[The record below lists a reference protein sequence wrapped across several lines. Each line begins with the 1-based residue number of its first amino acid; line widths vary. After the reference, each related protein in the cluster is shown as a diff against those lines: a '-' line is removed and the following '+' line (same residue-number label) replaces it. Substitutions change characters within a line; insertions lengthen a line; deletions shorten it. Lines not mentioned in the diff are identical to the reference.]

1 MKSKLLKTS
10 VGTIIFLLLIAAVFA
25 VLQPVYKKVSAFLH
39 EKEDYALAV
48 LEDKTGLGLSYKS
61 LSPSIL
67 SGINIKSIVIYDV
80 SDKKSNKSNDSRS
93 NILTVKKAV
102 LKYNLWKI
110 ISGDFENAFTGLY
123 ITGVESN
130 LNISGNTEFA
140 RKIMLLSNKG
150 SRSKSNSQNDNKV
163 YNNNN
168 SENEDFLTDD
178 ITNSIRKYLFALPF
192 TVEIKK
198 VSVSYTDSSATYSVG
213 INRLQLSK
221 VDDGS
226 YLSGFF
232 DGHAIM
238 GFSDG
243 KTAGVSLSA
252 KGRLVR
258 EMTGSSA
265 LCAISP
271 YSKADY
277 TLGTYEFMFRYND
290 SQLVLRSIQNLQPL
304 TIYGSLNKDTGDVIA
319 DIKMDSLNPFSIVK
333 MNSISSQ
340 LEPLVGS
347 TISAELQLSYNI
359 PQSLLSWQTQ
369 GLVDLSKKI
378 SSDGEKIS
386 FSLSGDNENI
396 DIYSLNAEG
405 SLADIGF
412 SGSYCIPTM
421 QPTGTLSVAK
431 YILPNGSKIAGDLY
445 FDATDSGFMCFIPQ
459 LFLGNETL
467 TALQLDVAPQYED
480 EKLDSF
486 DMSFQMSDYSHSEYE
501 SPGEIKIDA
510 SYTIG
515 KNQYV
520 QASASISNFFLDTV
534 AKVASVFA
542 DEKSQHAISQMA
554 PQLAP
559 YIFTNEIYVSSDL
572 KSFSFNSPYFIL
584 VNSKQEKQALILSF
598 DGSNNAVSISQFE
611 LVYGENHVVAS
622 LNADISA
629 EDQEVFFTS
638 SCVVNSIPYNFS
650 GNYNKKW
657 LGISGDYGLE
667 ASVSLS
673 QNMSGSVS
681 FTSLPVSINGYILS
695 LSTSVLL
702 SSSKF
707 YGMSVDIS
715 SLEVEE
721 LSGKIPIKPKVMLT
735 GRVDS
740 QGFVISSLSYTD
752 TTSSLDGSGQIL
764 WNINNEILDS
774 VTAEVDLKNE
784 LSPEQVSL
792 SANFTNPLHA
802 ELSQEHLMNDCYF
815 TLQSDIKSFQVSR
828 FISGQIQDDTL
839 SGQISASG
847 TFNNPF
853 ISVNLSGFSIQF
865 NGAPLV
871 AKGNIVMEDGNVEI
885 TSMDMEWSGMKISNT
900 KGGISLSS
908 YEGKVDSEFNL
919 DFAGKTM
926 YTPFT
931 IKMENL
937 SKKKSVFPESF
948 VVSLESENITGTLL
962 NKPLPI
968 QVYMVRTPGRM
979 DITSGDVLGVSGY
992 VLDDGTMKVAVK
1004 KDKPLNFVLDG
1015 KTDAQFI
1022 DLNFNQINC
1031 DVKKISYLIN
1041 SPYFSLYNGIVSG
1054 TIKISG
1060 LGTDPD
1066 INGSLSIDGLEFN
1079 LPDYVPE
1086 HITTDQLLF
1095 TCSQDEINVQKTM
1108 FCIDERYFTVGAN
1121 VVLDRWTFDSMK
1133 ANIVTEGAAGIPID
1147 VNVPLFRLKGDTILD
1162 LTLGVT
1168 GTSFNIDGSI
1178 GLQNS
1183 EITAMTNLTSKS
1195 DSDSSE
1201 STSTSVPM
1209 DMNVNVRLLV
1219 GQKVQIILNPI
1230 LRGLIAPQTP
1240 IDFTMDSV
1248 AGTWNLKGDIVLR
1261 GGEVTYLSRSFYL
1274 KEGRIVLNE
1283 TQNSFDPNLTIR
1295 AETRERDEN
1304 DEPVTITLSAIRQ
1317 NVSNF
1322 NPQLTSSPAKSE
1334 NEIMSL
1340 LGQIVTADSSS
1351 EGKIDFGN
1359 LLAAG
1364 LDFGVQVTVLRK
1376 AEDTLRDFFNFDIFS
1391 MRTMLL
1397 QNALKQSLNTDQN
1410 TEYTFGNYFDN
1421 STVYIG
1427 KYFGSNLYADAMLQW
1442 SYDSSKYKKDDP
1454 VSGIVFQ
1461 PELGFE
1467 LSAPFANIRWS
1478 YAPDLGSLLDSFVS
1492 ATSITLSWKYSF

>member
-1 MKSKLLKTS
+1 MKSKLFKTS
-10 VGTIIFLLLIAAVFA
+10 VGTIIFLLLIVAVFA

-80 SDKKSNKSNDSRS
+80 SDKKNKKSHKD
-93 NILTVKKAV
+93 ILTVNKAI
-102 LKYNLWKI
+102 LKYNIWKI
-110 ISGDFENAFTGLY
+110 IKGDFENAFTGLY
-123 ITGVESN
+123 ITGVDSN
-130 LNISGNTEFA
+130 LNSTENSEFA
-140 RKIMLLSNKG
+140 QKIMQLSSKTNSSKANDKSYKKG
-150 SRSKSNSQNDNKV
+150 DEQND
-163 YNNNN
+163 
-168 SENEDFLTDD
+168 SENEDFLTDE
-178 ITNSIRKYLFALPF
+178 ITNTIKTYVFSLPF
-192 TVEIKK
+192 NVEIKK
-198 VSVSYTDSSATYSVG
+198 VHVSYTDSSTIYSLG

-221 VDDGS
+221 VVDGS
-226 YLSGFF
+226 YLSGSF
-232 DGHAIM
+232 DGYAFM
-238 GFSDG
+238 GISEG
-243 KTAGVSLSA
+243 KTAGISLAA
-252 KGRLVR
+252 KGRLVN
-258 EMTGSSA
+258 EIKGSSA
-265 LCAISP
+265 LCTISP

-290 SQLVLRSIQNLQPL
+290 SQLVLRSIQNMQPL
-304 TIYGSLNKDTGDVIA
+304 TFYGSINKDTGDVVA
-319 DIKMDSLNPFSIVK
+319 DIKMEKLNPFSLIK
-333 MNSISSQ
+333 MNSIPKQIESF
-340 LEPLVGS
+340 VG
-347 TISAELQLSYNI
+347 TTVSAELQLAYNI

-369 GLVDLSKKI
+369 GIVDLSKKI
-378 SSDGEKIS
+378 SSDDEKIS

-405 SLADIGF
+405 ALADFDF
-412 SGSYCIPTM
+412 SGTYCIPTM
-421 QPTGTLSVAK
+421 QPTGTLSVSK
-431 YILPNGSKIAGDLY
+431 YSLPNGNKISGDLY

-459 LFLGNETL
+459 LFLGSETL

-486 DMSFQMSDYSHSEYE
+486 NLSFQMSDYSHSEYE
-501 SPGEIKIDA
+501 SPGEIKIDG

-515 KNQYV
+515 KSQYV
-520 QASASISNFFLDTV
+520 QASVSISNFFLDTV
-534 AKVASVFA
+534 AKVANVFA
-542 DEKSQHAISQMA
+542 DEKSQKSINKMV
-554 PQLAP
+554 PQLSP

-572 KSFSFNSPYFIL
+572 KSFSFNSPYFLL
-584 VNSKQEKQALILSF
+584 VNTKQEKQALIISF
-598 DGSNNAVSISQFE
+598 DGSNNSVSISEFE

-622 LNADISA
+622 LNADISP
-629 EDQEVFFTS
+629 EDQEMFFTS

-667 ASVSLS
+667 ASVLLN
-673 QNMSGSVS
+673 QNMNGSVS
-681 FTSLPVSINGYILS
+681 FSSLPVSINGYLLS
-695 LSTSVLL
+695 LSTNVSL
-702 SSSKF
+702 SNSKF
-707 YGMSVDIS
+707 YGMAVDII

-735 GRVDS
+735 GRVDN

-764 WNINNEILDS
+764 WNINDEILDS
-774 VTAEVDLKNE
+774 VTAEIDLKNE

-792 SANFTNPLHA
+792 SANFTNPLHS
-802 ELSQEHLMNDCYF
+802 ELSNEHLMNDCYF
-815 TLQSDIKSFQVSR
+815 TVQSDVKSFQISR
-828 FISGQIQDDTL
+828 FISGQMQDDTL
-839 SGQISASG
+839 SGQIAASG
-847 TFNNPF
+847 TFNNPYV
-853 ISVNLSGFSIQF
+853 SVNLSGFSIQF

-900 KGGISLSS
+900 KGGMSLAS
-908 YEGKVDSEFNL
+908 YEGKIDSEFNL

-926 YTPFT
+926 YTPFS

-948 VVSLESENITGTLL
+948 VISLESENITGTLL

-968 QVYMVRTPGRM
+968 QVYFVRTPGRM
-979 DITSGDVLGVSGY
+979 DITSGEVLGVSGY

-1004 KDKPLNFVLDG
+1004 KDKPLNFMLDG

-1031 DVKKISYLIN
+1031 DLKKISYLIN

-1086 HITTDQLLF
+1086 HISTDQLLF
-1095 TCSQDEINVQKTM
+1095 TCSQDEINVQKTI
-1108 FCIDERYFTVGAN
+1108 FSIDERYFTIGAN
-1121 VVLDRWTFDSMK
+1121 VVLDRWAFDSMK
-1133 ANIVTEGAAGIPID
+1133 ANIVTENAQGIPID
-1147 VNVPLFRLKGDTILD
+1147 VNVPLFRLKGDTSLD

-1168 GTSFNIDGSI
+1168 GTSFNIGGTI

-1195 DSDSSE
+1195 GSDSSE
-1201 STSTSVPM
+1201 STSPSVPM
-1209 DMNVNVRLLV
+1209 DMNVNLRLLV

-1376 AEDTLRDFFNFDIFS
+1376 AEDSLRDFFNFDIFS

-1410 TEYTFGNYFDN
+1410 TKYTFGNYFDN

-1442 SYDSSKYKKDDP
+1442 SYDSSKYKEGDP

-1467 LSAPFANIRWS
+1467 LAAPFANIRWS